1 MNAKK
6 LSTKT
11 EEIEYLSGKI
21 TPKKSDLYN
30 NFQSNEKIENSF
42 VCLSKKAHLLKKKQV
57 LCDWSLENKIYY
69 NNEESSKIKPQKE
82 VVVSQCETTIEETA

>member
-30 NFQSNEKIENSF
+30 NFPTNEKIENNF
-42 VCLSKKAHLLKKKQV
+42 ICLSKKQNLIKKKQ
-57 LCDWSLENKIYY
+57 LLYNWNIENKIYY
-69 NNEESSKIKPQKE
+69 NNEESSKAKQKE
-82 VVVSQCETTIEETA
+82 IVVSQCETEIEENA